1 MTSTNGANV
10 RRAVAEFRE
19 AGYTVAEIASD
30 LGLHRSTIYRWAA
43 GTRSPRPSNLA
54 ALAELVDA
62 RYSQHVHRR
71 QLTVAALHL
80 QKAAEAL
87 VTDQQRAKEAELAA
101 RLTASFAE
109 RDRRRQAEQ
118 EQRNAEARRIR
129 DEVAPRTRAERLAA
143 AVTAIEKRPRSAI
156 YALADPFDAI
166 PQEPARSR
174 GRAGTT
180 TPIRR

>member
-1 MTSTNGANV
+1 MRHTDGADI

-19 AGYTVAEIASD
+19 AGYTVAEIAAD
-30 LGLHRSTIYRWAA
+30 LGLHRSTIYRWQA

-87 VTDQQRAKEAELAA
+87 VTDQQRSVEEELAA
-101 RLTASFAE
+101 RMTASFAAREQE
-109 RDRRRQAEQ
+109 REAEQ
-118 EQRNAEARRIR
+118 TRRDAEARRIR
-129 DEVAPRTRAERLAA
+129 DEVAPARR
-143 AVTAIEKRPRSAI
+143 RSAF
-156 YALADPFDAI
+156 ADTDPFKI
-166 PQEPARSR
+166 FGQPEPAL
-174 GRAGTT
+174 
-180 TPIRR
+180 PF